1 MNRAEK
7 KQLVEDVSGFLKDS
21 STVIVAHYKGLTVAD
36 MTSLR
41 GKARA
46 AGTGLKVAK
55 NRLVKLALKDTE
67 FAGIAE
73 HLKGP
78 TALAYSKDPVAAAK
92 VLAEFAKDNEKLVVI
107 GGAFGSRALDKKGV
121 EALAK
126 MPSLNE
132 LRGKIVGLLQAP
144 AQRIATVLQAPPAQL
159 ARVISAHAKKGV

>member
-7 KQLVEDVSGFLKDS
+7 KQLVEDVNGFLKDS

-46 AGTGLKVAK
+46 SGAGLKVAK

-67 FAGIAE
+67 FDGIAE

-92 VLAEFAKDNEKLVVI
+92 VLSEFAKDNEKLVLI
-107 GGAFGSRALDKKGV
+107 GGAFGGRSLDKKGV

-144 AQRIATVLQAPPAQL
+144 AQRIATVLQAPPAQV
-159 ARVISAHAKKGV
+159 ARVISAYAKKG

>member
-7 KQLVEDVSGFLKDS
+7 KQLVEDVNGFLKDS
-21 STVIVAHYKGLTVAD
+21 STVIVAHYKGLSVAD

-46 AGTGLKVAK
+46 SGTGLKVAK

-67 FAGIAE
+67 FEGIAE

-107 GGAFGSRALDKKGV
+107 GGAFGSLALDKKGV

-159 ARVISAHAKKGV
+159 ARVISAHAKKG